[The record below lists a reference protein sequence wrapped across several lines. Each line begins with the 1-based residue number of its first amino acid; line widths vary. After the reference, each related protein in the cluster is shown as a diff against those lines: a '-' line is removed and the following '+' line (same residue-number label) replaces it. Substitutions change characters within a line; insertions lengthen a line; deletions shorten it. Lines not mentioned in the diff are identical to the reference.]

1 MSLYI
6 KTDDYR
12 KYGVTKSSDLRKI
25 KSIVQRE
32 LNIYPLY
39 VSFVNGKE
47 FIRVD
52 FLRPRGRRNRH
63 GRHGRNS
70 SHRRRKNFGS

>member
-12 KYGVTKSSDLRKI
+12 KYGITKMSDLRRI
-25 KSIVQRE
+25 RHIVQRE

-52 FLRPRGRRNRH
+52 FLQP
-63 GRHGRNS
+63 
-70 SHRRRKNFGS
+70 RRKRSRYSQHKPRAHWSYSKYRR

>member
-25 KSIVQRE
+25 RSIVQRE

-52 FLRPRGRRNRH
+52 FLEPRGSRNRRKRD
-63 GRHGRNS
+63 GRRS
-70 SHRRRKNFGS
+70 SYNRRKIRQ